1 MAARNR
7 QGSKAFQKQGRR
19 GKYTCRQ
26 AGMGLKARRQRLRR
40 DVYRILE
47 SPTGGGW
54 VRRWIDASLILLILV
69 NAGLV
74 LVEEALAPGAHAAE
88 RSKFQP

>member
-1 MAARNR
+1 M
-7 QGSKAFQKQGRR
+7 
-19 GKYTCRQ
+19 Q
-26 AGMGLKARRQRLRR
+26 AGGNGVGSLGLKARRQRLRR

-74 LVEEALAPGAHAAE
+74 LVEEALPPGAHAAE